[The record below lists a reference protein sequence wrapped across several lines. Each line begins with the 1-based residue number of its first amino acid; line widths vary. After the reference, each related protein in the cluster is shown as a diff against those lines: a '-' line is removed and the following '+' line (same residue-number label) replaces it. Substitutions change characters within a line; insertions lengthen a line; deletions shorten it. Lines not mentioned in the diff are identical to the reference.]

1 MERERTNTLNVD
13 ELRNVFSEFTAAYD
27 KIVKFIE
34 KGFTTKINES
44 IKEGK
49 YCKAR
54 ERCNDLTYLS
64 EKSHD
69 LGIHLDNLVR
79 VYAYD
84 KNDSELMHH
93 FSQIFIGGLGSFS
106 TEYLLGKVMEIE
118 TKLIEATPY
127 QD

>member
-13 ELRNVFSEFTAAYD
+13 ELRNVFNEFKAAYD
-27 KIVKFIE
+27 KIVKFVENGFITKINKSIE
-34 KGFTTKINES
+34 KGN
-44 IKEGK
+44 
-49 YCKAR
+49 YWKAR

-64 EKSHD
+64 ERSD
-69 LGIHLDNLVR
+69 NLEVHLDNLLR

-84 KNDSELMHH
+84 KDDNELIRY

-106 TEYLLGKVMEIE
+106 TEYLLGRVREIE
-118 TKLIEATPY
+118 GKLINVSEN

>member
-54 ERCNDLTYLS
+54 ERCNDIHILLKRS
-64 EKSHD
+64 RD
-69 LGIHLDNLVR
+69 LWIHLNNLVR

-93 FSQIFIGGLGSFS
+93 FSQIFIGGLGSFA
-106 TEYLLGKVMEIE
+106 TEHLLGQVAGIE
-118 TKLIEATPY
+118 KKLIEATPY

>member
-13 ELRNVFSEFTAAYD
+13 ELRNVFHEFTAAYD

-34 KGFTTKINES
+34 NGFNKKINES

-79 VYAYD
+79 VYAYNR
-84 KNDSELMHH
+84 NDYEFMRYFSE
-93 FSQIFIGGLGSFS
+93 IFKGGLGSFA
-106 TEYLLGKVMEIE
+106 TEHLLGQVAGIE
-118 TKLIEATPY
+118 MKLIEASEY
-127 QD
+127 KD